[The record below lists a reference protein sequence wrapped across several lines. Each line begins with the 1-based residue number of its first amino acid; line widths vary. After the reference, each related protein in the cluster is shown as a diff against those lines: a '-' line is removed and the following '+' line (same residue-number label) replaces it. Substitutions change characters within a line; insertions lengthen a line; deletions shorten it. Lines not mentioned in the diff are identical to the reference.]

1 MSALSPAGR
10 KMSGY
15 TASASDSEATE
26 ELGAVW
32 LAYKWDALQPLA
44 GCGALSA
51 LLTVTTLQSPTS
63 GPCNALAACCV
74 EGRLGAMWSGCA
86 VCCACSQLPPRMWAA
101 VDCCIPGRR
110 MAGTN
115 TQTRYWRALP
125 QDPRCPAGASLLAV
139 SVEAWTHAW
148 YTRHLALQ
156 GGGLSVVSLK
166 ALDACCPQANA
177 LEGTAAVAGHIW
189 RGGF

>member
-86 VCCACSQLPPRMWAA
+86 VCCACIQLPPRMWAA
-101 VDCCIPGRR
+101 VDCCIPGRL
-110 MAGTN
+110 MAGPN
-115 TQTRYWRALP
+115 TQTRYCRALT
-125 QDPRCPAGASLLAV
+125 QTLD
-139 SVEAWTHAW
+139 
-148 YTRHLALQ
+148 ALQ
-156 GGGLSVVSLK
+156 APVSLQSLWRHGRMPGM
-166 ALDACCPQANA
+166 LDISPC
-177 LEGTAAVAGHIW
+177 
-189 RGGF
+189 RGGVSLWCP